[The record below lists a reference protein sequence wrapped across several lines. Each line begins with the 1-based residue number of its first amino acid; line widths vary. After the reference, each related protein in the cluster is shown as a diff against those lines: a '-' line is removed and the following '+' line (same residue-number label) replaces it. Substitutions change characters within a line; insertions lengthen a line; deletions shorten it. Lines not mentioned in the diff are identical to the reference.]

1 VSKGISNTEDR
12 FSEQNEERLLL
23 VKRSHPNSEGTHTH
37 RLGPQQSKRGLGKL
51 KPSVYLRAGCS

>member
-23 VKRSHPNSEGTHTH
+23 VKRSHPNSEGTHTDWALSKAKGD
-37 RLGPQQSKRGLGKL
+37 LGS
-51 KPSVYLRAGCS
+51 